1 MKTVGVIGGLGPE
14 TTAKFYQEIISLCYK
29 KNKKTRPPILMW
41 SIPLPYKI
49 ESELIREN
57 VGTER
62 YLPFLRD
69 AAKRLEDGG
78 ADFLVMPCNSLHVF
92 IKEIRDSVNIP
103 VLNIVEEMAK
113 YLEAKDINKTG
124 LLATATTIKSKLYEN
139 AFKEIGV
146 LQVLPSEKGQVLLG
160 KIIDMLVLGKET
172 KEDRNKLL
180 GLIRDLS
187 SKGNGTVVLAC
198 TDLQLV
204 VPKIKGVE
212 IYDSMR
218 ILAERTADTILS

>member
-1 MKTVGVIGGLGPE
+1 MKTVGIIGGLGPE
-14 TTAKFYQEIISLCYK
+14 TTAKFYQEIISSCYK

-57 VGTER
+57 MGTER

-124 LLATATTIKSKLYEN
+124 LLATTTTIESRLYEN

-204 VPKIKGVE
+204 VPRIKGVK